1 MRFAAKKRDI
11 FFLAVAAVG
20 AGFLNGLLGAGG
32 GVLLYFALG
41 VLCGNDTKENLITT
55 SVSVMFFSIVSLLF
69 YSGNNTLDI
78 SKITTVCLPAAAG
91 GICGAL
97 LLKRLPQTVVKRI
110 FSLVLVIGGI
120 LMLTKG

>member
-1 MRFAAKKRDI
+1 M
-11 FFLAVAAVG
+11 
-20 AGFLNGLLGAGG
+20 NGLLGAGG

-41 VLCGNDTKENLITT
+41 VLCGNDTKENLIAT
-55 SVSVMFFSIVSLLF
+55 SVSVMFFSIVSLFF

>member
-1 MRFAAKKRDI
+1 MY
-11 FFLAVAAVG
+11 LAVAAVG

-97 LLKRLPQTVVKRI
+97 LLKRLPQTAIKQI
-110 FSLVLVIGGI
+110 FSIVLIVGGI